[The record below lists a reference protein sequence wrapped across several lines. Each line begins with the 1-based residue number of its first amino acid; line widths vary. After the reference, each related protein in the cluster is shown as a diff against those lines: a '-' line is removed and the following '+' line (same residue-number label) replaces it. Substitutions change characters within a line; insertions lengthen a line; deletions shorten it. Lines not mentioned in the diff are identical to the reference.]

1 MIDKPAP
8 ATAARTS
15 RPYWPAL
22 DGWRGL
28 TIWFAISVHAGYFT
42 AGGVLSLD
50 TFFVLSGFLITGILL
65 REWLRGDEQGS
76 GRIDLPSFWARRAR
90 RLLPGLFVVL
100 GAVLVY
106 AAFLAPSLGLDRVR
120 GDVFGSIFYV
130 ANWRFIASGQSY
142 FSSFTSPSPVLHL
155 WSLAVEEQ
163 FYLFW
168 PPIVLGVLWL
178 ARRRFRAQGAVIAVG
193 IVAVLGAIVSAVAMA
208 SLYVPGG
215 DPSRVYYGT
224 DTRAQAM
231 LIGAALAVIVTL
243 HGPLRSRIS
252 RSLLSVAATLSFAV
266 VVLPWFASNAT
277 RVHDLFYG
285 RFGLLAYSCA
295 TAIVIWRLA
304 QPSPGVLAK
313 GLQLSP
319 VIWVGAISYEMYL
332 WHWPL
337 YLVIT
342 PERTGVSGVP
352 LLFVRL
358 ASVVALAA
366 VTHFYV
372 GEPIRRG
379 VRLRTPK
386 LAGIATV
393 AVVIAVSVGVFAATV
408 SSRPVL
414 SGNVGQVADRRG
426 PPPATTPSTSATP
439 LKVLVVGDSQAATLA
454 AGTRCQPRSDWV
466 VGPAGAGG
474 VEPRD
479 SRLLDHHGRHVRDR
493 R

>member
-1 MIDKPAP
+1 MIDKPP
-8 ATAARTS
+8 PTTGARTG

-120 GDVFGSIFYV
+120 GDVFGSLFYV
-130 ANWRFIASGQSY
+130 ANWHFIASGQSY

-178 ARRRFRAQGAVIAVG
+178 ARRRFRAEGAVIAVG
-193 IVAVLGAIVSAVAMA
+193 IVAVLGAIASAVAMA

-231 LIGAALAVIVTL
+231 LMGAALAVIVTL

-252 RSLLSVAATLSFAV
+252 RAVLSVAATLASSSSCSHGSRRTRRGCTTCSTVGSDSSRTRRDRDRHLASRTTITRRAREGAPAEPGHLGWCDLVRDVSLALAPVPRDHSRADRSVRRAV
-266 VVLPWFASNAT
+266 VV
-277 RVHDLFYG
+277 R
-285 RFGLLAYSCA
+285 
-295 TAIVIWRLA
+295 
-304 QPSPGVLAK
+304 
-313 GLQLSP
+313 
-319 VIWVGAISYEMYL
+319 
-332 WHWPL
+332 
-337 YLVIT
+337 
-342 PERTGVSGVP
+342 
-352 LLFVRL
+352 
-358 ASVVALAA
+358 
-366 VTHFYV
+366 
-372 GEPIRRG
+372 
-379 VRLRTPK
+379 
-386 LAGIATV
+386 
-393 AVVIAVSVGVFAATV
+393 
-408 SSRPVL
+408 
-414 SGNVGQVADRRG
+414 
-426 PPPATTPSTSATP
+426 
-439 LKVLVVGDSQAATLA
+439 A
-454 AGTRCQPRSDWV
+454 AG
-466 VGPAGAGG
+466 VGGRACCGHA
-474 VEPRD
+474 
-479 SRLLDHHGRHVRDR
+479 LLR